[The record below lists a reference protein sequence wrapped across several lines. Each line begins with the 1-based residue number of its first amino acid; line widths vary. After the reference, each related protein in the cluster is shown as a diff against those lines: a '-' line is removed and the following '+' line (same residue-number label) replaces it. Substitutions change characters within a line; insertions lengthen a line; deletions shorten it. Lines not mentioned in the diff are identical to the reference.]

1 MRYFGLDIHKLMIQ
15 ICQID
20 STGKE
25 RRDWKIP
32 ATRESISEFAKSL
45 TSDDAAVMETT
56 FHTWEIYQILATS
69 RAKIVVSDSNK
80 VKAIAHA
87 RIKTDKIDAHILAQL
102 LRTDFIPTVEM
113 PTEEHWNG
121 RQLMKHRQLL
131 VRQQTRFKNS
141 ILGILNKKL
150 IKSPY
155 SRELTPSGK
164 KWLRNLALPPTEKL
178 MMNQLL
184 DLVETVER
192 QLKEVVTE
200 LEARAKVGRTAMLLM
215 SIPGVGLA
223 TASALTAAIGDINR
237 FQSPNQL
244 ASYLGLV
251 PTLSQSGERARHGGI
266 TKAGNSL
273 CRFLIIE
280 AASAMAKGSAPLA
293 VTYHKIKAKKCHS
306 VAVTALAR
314 KMSVLIWHMLKNNE
328 PYRYSTV
335 YRTRLKLRK
344 VEHGLLCS
352 SGPSTT
358 RMTLEEVYAEAN
370 LPPMMEAKPAEVLIQ
385 AHIAKQRASQRKIAI
400 SRQ

>member
-25 RRDWKIP
+25 RRDWTIP
-32 ATRESISEFAKSL
+32 ATREAISAFAKSL
-45 TSDDAAVMETT
+45 KSDDSAVMETT
-56 FHTWEIYQILATS
+56 FHTWEIYQILSTS
-69 RAKIVVSDSNK
+69 QAKIVVSDSNK

-164 KWLRNLALPPTEKL
+164 KWLRNLDLPPTEKI

-184 DLVETVER
+184 DLIETVEK
-192 QLKEVVTE
+192 QLKEVESE
-200 LEARAKVGRTAMLLM
+200 LEARAKLGRTAMLLM

-251 PTLSQSGERARHGGI
+251 PRVSQSGERVRYGAI
-266 TKAGNSL
+266 TKAGSSL

-293 VTYHKIKAKKCHS
+293 VTYHKIKAKKGHG

-314 KMSVLIWHMLKNNE
+314 QMSVLIWHMLKNNE

-352 SGPSTT
+352 SGPATT

-370 LPPMMEAKPAEVLIQ
+370 LPPISEAKPAEVLIQ
-385 AHIAKQRASQRKIAI
+385 TRIAKQWASQQKAADNLI
-400 SRQ
+400 